1 MKTPMLLKAA
11 PDEEFCIKS
20 QVHSSA
26 REGNVIF
33 CYRCMM
39 MLGTSSEQRLGSL
52 LDF

>member
-1 MKTPMLLKAA
+1 VILRAVP
-11 PDEEFCIKS
+11 EEEYCVKS
-20 QVHSSA
+20 QIHSSA

-39 MLGTSSEQRLGSL
+39 VLGTSPEPRLGSL

>member
-1 MKTPMLLKAA
+1 MLLRAV
-11 PDEEFCIKS
+11 PEEEYCIKS

-26 REGNVIF
+26 RAGEVIF

-39 MLGTSSEQRLGSL
+39 MLGTSPEPMLGSL